1 MNFVH
6 WYLENFEESAWR
18 IKYIFIWK
26 WLNVTVADVASY
38 GLQTP
43 PSPQGNPSY
52 IWSQSENICFCPFIL
67 INIALFSLSHTCS
80 HSENTFCSLP
90 YSLFHSTTQKYNNTF
105 PICKAFA
112 FNPPNFRTFY
122 FHFLDLKAYL
132 LAGSIIEDLF
142 INSHLPEQKV
152 CRNVLPHFFWPHNWN
167 YSSGSIVSF
176 LDGCKSTNI
185 VSCSGFTKHLL
196 VVTCC

>member
-1 MNFVH
+1 MSPLLMWQAMASRPPRHLRGTHLTSGPN
-6 WYLENFEESAWR
+6 L
-18 IKYIFIWK
+18 KIF
-26 WLNVTVADVASY
+26 
-38 GLQTP
+38 GF
-43 PSPQGNPSY
+43 
-52 IWSQSENICFCPFIL
+52 FCPFIL
-67 INIALFSLSHTCS
+67 INFALFSLSHTCS

-122 FHFLDLKAYL
+122 FHFLDLKTYL

-152 CRNVLPHFFWPHNWN
+152 CRNVLPHF
-167 YSSGSIVSF
+167 Y
-176 LDGCKSTNI
+176 
-185 VSCSGFTKHLL
+185 
-196 VVTCC
+196 